1 MLQTKYRQVQVAM
14 ASDCGLVRSE
24 NQDACLLLPEDG
36 LFILADGMGGHQA
49 GALAARRVIEQLPQE
64 LAWEINRQAGFG
76 RTQKEAQRQQALQLA
91 IQRVSRQI
99 QVEGSQDQEKQGM
112 GSTLVMVWLQQQLT
126 TIAHVGDSR
135 VYLWRDGRLQALT
148 VDHTVGNALLKLN
161 QVTPEDIETNITLLR
176 LSRCM
181 GMAGE
186 VDPDISQLVLKEN
199 DRLLL
204 CSDGLTTMVAE
215 EEIAAIIGRKQEPE
229 AACDALVKAANDAG
243 GRDNVSVILIHQK
256 PGW

>member
-1 MLQTKYRQVQVAM
+1 
-14 ASDCGLVRSE
+14 
-24 NQDACLLLPEDG
+24 
-36 LFILADGMGGHQA
+36 
-49 GALAARRVIEQLPQE
+49 
-64 LAWEINRQAGFG
+64 
-76 RTQKEAQRQQALQLA
+76 
-91 IQRVSRQI
+91 
-99 QVEGSQDQEKQGM
+99 
-112 GSTLVMVWLQQQLT
+112 MVWLQQQLT